1 MAAIENEV
9 SRLKAECRRLA
20 EALSLAQR
28 DLKLLGF
35 EIHDGV
41 VQDLTAAAMLL
52 EGAARQATFASPE
65 GKQSYEGGVRLLQD
79 SIASARQ
86 LMQGA
91 STVEVDG
98 GGLVSALDRLVEK
111 FRAHHGLPVRLD
123 CDVENL
129 ELPPSVEHLLLRI
142 AQEALHNVCKHARA
156 TDVDVRLEMRED
168 KLELVVSDNG
178 MGFDPDRIPQG
189 HFGLEGIAARA
200 SILGAD
206 VLFDTAP
213 HHGTRIVVRLTPPT
227 V

>member
-1 MAAIENEV
+1 MTAIENEV
-9 SRLKAECRRLA
+9 SRVTAECRRLA

-28 DLKLLGF
+28 DLQLLGF

-79 SIASARQ
+79 SIAAARQ
-86 LMQGA
+86 LIQGA
-91 STVEVDG
+91 TTVAVDG
-98 GGLVSALDRLVEK
+98 GGIVPALDRLVEK
-111 FRAHHGLPVRLD
+111 FRADHGLPVTLT
-123 CDVENL
+123 CDVEDL
-129 ELPPSVEHLLLRI
+129 ELPGSVEHLLLRI
-142 AQEALHNVCKHARA
+142 AQESLSNVWKYAWA
-156 TDVDVRLEMRED
+156 TEVEVRLGIREE

-178 MGFDPDRIPQG
+178 VGFDPDRIPPG
-189 HFGLEGIAARA
+189 HFGLEGITARA